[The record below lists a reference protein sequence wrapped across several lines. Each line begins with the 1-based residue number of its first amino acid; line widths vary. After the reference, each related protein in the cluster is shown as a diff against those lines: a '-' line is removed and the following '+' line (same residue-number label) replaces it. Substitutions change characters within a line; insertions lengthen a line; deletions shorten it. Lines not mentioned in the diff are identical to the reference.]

1 MNTNFSY
8 SPNLRPN
15 AFKGIQLIFRREL
28 GSYLGS
34 GGGWVLMALALMVS
48 GILFNTRA
56 MGSSAKFSADVLGQF
71 FYDTSG
77 VIMAA
82 AFLISLRTI
91 VEERKQGTLPLLMN
105 SSLSEG
111 EIIVAK
117 YLGAMGFLSVLMLL
131 SVYIPSLVFIRGKVS
146 LGHIF
151 AGYLG
156 LALYAS
162 AVVAIGI
169 WASSIASGWLVAGAV
184 SAASL
189 ALGHTFWL
197 LARRIDGSL
206 AKVVST
212 LSLHDK
218 HFLAFKQG
226 TISLKH
232 VVFYLSVT
240 LVFLMLARSG
250 LESRRWSS

>member
-1 MNTNFSY
+1 MNTVSLN
-8 SPNLRPN
+8 RPS
-15 AFKGIQLIFRREL
+15 AAKGIQLIIRREL
-28 GSYLGS
+28 GGYLGAW
-34 GGGWVLMALALMVS
+34 GGWVLMALALMVS

-56 MGSSAKFSADVLGQF
+56 VGSSAKFSADVLGQF

-77 VIMAA
+77 VVLAA
-82 AFLISLRTI
+82 AFLVSLRTI
-91 VEERKQGTLPLLMN
+91 VEERKQGTLPLLLN

-111 EIIVAK
+111 EIIIAK
-117 YLGAMGFLSVLMLL
+117 YLGAMSFMFVLMVL
-131 SVYIPSLVFIRGKVS
+131 STYIPALVFIRGKVS
-146 LGHIF
+146 LGHILT
-151 AGYLG
+151 GYLG
-156 LALYAS
+156 LMLYAS
-162 AVVAIGI
+162 AVIAIGL
-169 WASSIASGWLVAGAV
+169 WASSLASGWLVAGAV
-184 SAASL
+184 SAATL

-206 AKVVST
+206 GKVVGS

-226 TISLKH
+226 TISLNH
-232 VVFYLSVT
+232 VIFYFSVT